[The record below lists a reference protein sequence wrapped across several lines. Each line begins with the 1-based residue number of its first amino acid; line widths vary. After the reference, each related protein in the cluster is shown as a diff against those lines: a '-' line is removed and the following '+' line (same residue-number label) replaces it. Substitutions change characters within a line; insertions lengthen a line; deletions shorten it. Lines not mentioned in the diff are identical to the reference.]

1 MRAKICDDG
10 VKRINAKIEIPMSHN
25 DVSDYILSAITTAN
39 LTIDSVQRLNK
50 RELLRLAKGEI
61 YQMGVEKP
69 KACLDIVDRDTSI
82 IIRNYVKQMFPELT

>member
-25 DVSDYILSAITTAN
+25 DVSDYILSAITTTN

-61 YQMGVEKP
+61 YQMGVEQP
-69 KACLDIVDRDTSI
+69 KACLDNVDRDTNI
-82 IIRNYVKQMFPELT
+82 IIRNYVKQMFPELA